1 MFNEKPV
8 SSTHEIRTILGSSR
22 LYQIPAHQRDYKW
35 ERKEVD
41 QLMKD
46 LYYFDSQNVRGEYY
60 LLGQIT
66 LTKVSPTIYQI
77 TDGQQRLST
86 LTILFAIV
94 NKRLSELVA
103 ARTGGRGDQSITNN
117 SYVAFTHHTGAFRVD
132 ISDNSSTEILGKYLL
147 NKDYEANGDS
157 QLNVKSAISNIESF
171 LKSKEQTDNIY
182 DDEARLF
189 KFSESILD
197 YVCLVEIVIQDPE
210 KAFEFYDRG
219 NTRGR
224 GLTASET
231 LKNSIFQNVTNANRP
246 KINTDWKTAQK
257 NLTVKGKKTT
267 KDRSIDSLLLH
278 LYKARTGSKL
288 SSTQS
293 LYSNWKDLLG
303 TTETNWIGFGGE
315 IKDKSAHLIKIV
327 ERSDIFSELSLGTKH
342 LGVVQNYAVRLAG
355 THLSTSSRELLEKRV
370 EAIAMLWWYAGLRE
384 NNYDAMSSKWVM
396 AVAELDKDATVEDIV
411 RSTKI
416 ESPDTNSEEELLAKS
431 IAGLEALRYND
442 TPKAR
447 KRCHSVLAR
456 VSYEVNNANKMSD
469 MFVTKSKNNPGMDIE
484 HILAKSTVSLKD
496 DLENAIGNLT
506 LLFSGPNTAEGT
518 KSPID
523 KAETYSS
530 STKSPTLTKA
540 LSKSFV
546 GSYDEKRIGD
556 LRSYVV
562 TDEHGFE
569 SIVDLT
575 VESGW
580 DEYKIE
586 ARSQQIIG
594 ILVSALRK
602 DLGI

>member
-35 ERKEVD
+35 EKKEVD
-41 QLMKD
+41 QLMQD
-46 LYYFDSQNVRGEYY
+46 LYQFDSQNVRGEYY

-86 LTILFAIV
+86 LTILFAII
-94 NKRLSELVA
+94 NKRLSELA
-103 ARTGGRGDQSITNN
+103 AVRTGGRGDQSITNN
-117 SYVAFTHHTGAFRVD
+117 SYVAFTHHSGAFRVD

-157 QLNVKSAISNIESF
+157 QLNVKSAISNIEIF
-171 LKSKEQTDNIY
+171 LKSKEQTGNIY
-182 DDEARLF
+182 DDETRLF
-189 KFSESILD
+189 EFSESILD

-246 KINTDWKTAQK
+246 RIDTNWKTAQG
-257 NLTVKGKKTT
+257 NLTIKGKKTT

-278 LYKARTGSKL
+278 LYKARTGTKL
-288 SSTQS
+288 SSTHS
-293 LYSNWKDLLG
+293 LYSNWKGLLG
-303 TTETNWIGFGGE
+303 TVESNWISFGEE

-327 ERSDIFSELSLGTKH
+327 ERSDEFSELSRGTKH
-342 LGVVQNYAVRLAG
+342 LDIRQNYAVRLAG

-384 NNYDAMSSKWVM
+384 NNYDAMSSKWVQP
-396 AVAELDKDATVEDIV
+396 VAELTKDATIEEIIKV
-411 RSTKI
+411 TKI
-416 ESPDTNSEEELLAKS
+416 ESPDINSEEELVSKALV
-431 IAGLEALRYND
+431 GLNSLRYNE
-442 TPKAR
+442 TAKAR

-469 MFVTKSKNNPGMDIE
+469 MFVTKSKKNPGMDIE
-484 HILAKSTVSLKD
+484 HILAKSTTPLAD
-496 DLENAIGNLT
+496 DLLNSLGNLT

-518 KSPID
+518 KAPSG
-523 KAETYSS
+523 KTETYSS
-530 STKSPTLTKA
+530 STKSPTFTKA

-556 LRSYVV
+556 LRDYVS

-580 DEYKIE
+580 DTSKIE

-602 DLGI
+602 DLGV